1 MFKCNFFLN
10 NNILIIGASG
20 QLGKYFVNLLSK
32 DNNVIASDITPN
44 STLDCQFQLLN
55 ILDYNSLKKTI
66 KSNNINQIYNL
77 AAILSAKGESFPYKT
92 WNLTTE
98 GFLNVVKVSIECNV
112 DRIFWPSS
120 IAVFGLNS
128 NLEHVLNDVPMLPSS
143 MYGVSK
149 LACEKLMNYYNSKKI
164 LDIRS
169 LRFPGIVSAT
179 KPGGGTTDYIVEML
193 YSALSGNEYKCF
205 LDKDRIL
212 PMMHIDDSVQASIKL
227 MNIYRKKI
235 SINSPYNIT
244 SFNISPDLWRNT
256 INSLGY
262 NLKVLFEKDFR
273 DKIAQSWPRN
283 IDDHLFRNDVG
294 WKPKYDSKNT
304 AKSIIDAIN
313 S

>member
-32 DNNVIASDITPN
+32 ENNVIASDISLN
-44 STLDCQFQLLN
+44 SKLNCQFQLLN
-55 ILDYNSLKKTI
+55 ILDYSSLKKTV
-66 KSNNINQIYNL
+66 KSNKINQIYNL
-77 AAILSAKGESFPYKT
+77 AAILSAKGELQPYKT

-112 DRIFWPSS
+112 NRIFWPSS
-120 IAVFGLNS
+120 IAVFGINS
-128 NLEHVLNDVPMLPSS
+128 NLENVLNDVPMLPSS

-193 YSALSGNEYKCF
+193 YSALSGSVYKCF

-212 PMMHIDDSVQASIKL
+212 PMMHIDDSVEASIRL
-227 MNIYRKKI
+227 MNVDRNKI

-244 SFNISPDLWRNT
+244 SFNITPDLWRNI

-262 NLKVLFEKDFR
+262 NLKVSFEKDFR
-273 DKIAQSWPRN
+273 DEIAQSWPRKL
-283 IDDHLFRNDVG
+283 DDDLFRNDLG
-294 WKPKYDSKNT
+294 WKPKYDSLNT
-304 AKSIIDAIN
+304 AKSIINAID

>member
-32 DNNVIASDITPN
+32 DNNVIASDIIPN

-55 ILDYNSLKKTI
+55 ILDYDSLKKTI

-98 GFLNVVKVSIECNV
+98 GFLNVVKVSIEYNV

-149 LACEKLMNYYNSKKI
+149 LACEKLMNYYNSKKYTW
-164 LDIRS
+164 
-169 LRFPGIVSAT
+169 VNT
-179 KPGGGTTDYIVEML
+179 K
-193 YSALSGNEYKCF
+193 
-205 LDKDRIL
+205 
-212 PMMHIDDSVQASIKL
+212 
-227 MNIYRKKI
+227 
-235 SINSPYNIT
+235 
-244 SFNISPDLWRNT
+244 
-256 INSLGY
+256 
-262 NLKVLFEKDFR
+262 
-273 DKIAQSWPRN
+273 
-283 IDDHLFRNDVG
+283 
-294 WKPKYDSKNT
+294 KN
-304 AKSIIDAIN
+304 IIDL
-313 S
+313 